1 MKRLLS
7 LFLALMLIFGV
18 IAGMVS
24 CDTNKNDDSLESTQM
39 ESTALEEL
47 RADAKSEL
55 DSYVK
60 EENYRDAEKALLKS
74 TIADGKTSI
83 DAATTSTDVTLA
95 LNSAKALID
104 AIKTDAM
111 MSAEELLNV
120 KSTAK
125 SVLAGY
131 VNAESYRDA
140 QKAELAT
147 AIANGNA
154 AIDNATDVSSVSIAL
169 ANAKASIDK
178 IKTNAEFVA
187 EELLAAKNTAKAE
200 LDVYVNA
207 TDYRT
212 EQQTTLATAIADG
225 KTAIDA
231 SADVAAVNTALANA
245 KAIIDEIK
253 TNAELTAEELATA
266 KVDAKAA
273 LDSYVSADD
282 YRTEQQTALA
292 SAISNGKITIDAATD
307 ITAVNTALENAKA
320 VIDEIKT
327 DAELTAEELVAA
339 KTEAKATLDAC
350 VNIDD
355 YRTEQQSAITS
366 AIADGKNAIDA
377 ATTKAGVTSALDS
390 AKLLIDAIKT
400 DREMTAEELES
411 AKQVAKN
418 ALANYVNANNYR
430 EAQKTELSLAITNGN
445 NAIDAASDITAV
457 NTALANAKAVIDE
470 IKTDAELS
478 AEELVAAKAAAKTT
492 LESYK
497 NVKDYREAQKTELQS
512 AITNGKNAIDN
523 ATDKAGVEVAL
534 ANAKSAIDAIET
546 DAQITAKEP
555 TIQTDIDP
563 DKVYSN
569 ATSIFNVKALDSAG
583 NKLAKENVIV
593 TVNGVAAT
601 VNWDDAVKTSYN
613 LVLVEGQNT
622 IVIVAT
628 SGAYSKTVSYTVSCN
643 SEIAT
648 SIVVAIEAF
657 SVGLGYVVEPYKLTF
672 DTTTLTDMAV
682 FFGFDSAE
690 EMKENMNAAYALE
703 YVIYINDLTSN
714 YTGDI
719 GSTYYLSSVTG
730 LDTSEAYITDELM
743 EAIENL
749 GMWFMDYSVTNEGT
763 LSEMDFTQY
772 SGWMYGANGVA
783 LNVGFESYVP
793 QNGDV
798 IRVQFTLAWG
808 MDVGLQDGLGMGDIG
823 SIYPEVNKDELTFL
837 IAEAL
842 SQGVDATEEME
853 IAYLLDTDQET
864 IDAACESLRQKLQV

>member
-1 MKRLLS
+1 MKTFLS
-7 LFLALMLIFGV
+7 LILAIILVVSMIL
-18 IAGMVS
+18 GMVS
-24 CDTNKNDDSLESTQM
+24 CDTTDDQSDSTQQTEANELEEAKVAAKATLES
-39 ESTALEEL
+39 
-47 RADAKSEL
+47 
-55 DSYVK
+55 YVNS
-60 EENYRDAEKALLKS
+60 ENYREAEKTLLET
-74 TIADGKTSI
+74 TITDGKTAI
-83 DAATTSTDVTLA
+83 DAATAVADVTAA
-95 LNSAKALID
+95 LNSAKVLVD
-104 AIKTDAM
+104 AIKTDAVLT
-111 MSAEELLNV
+111 AEELLAAKN
-120 KSTAK
+120 TAK
-125 SVLAGY
+125 TVLEGY
-131 VNAESYRDA
+131 VNAENYRDA

-147 AIANGNA
+147 AIANGKT
-154 AIDNATDVSSVSIAL
+154 AIDNATDITAVSTAL
-169 ANAKASIDK
+169 TTAKATIDE
-178 IKTNAEFVA
+178 IKTDAEFVA
-187 EELLAAKNTAKAE
+187 EELLSAKNTAKAE

-212 EQQTTLATAIADG
+212 EQQTALATAIADG

-231 SADVAAVNTALANA
+231 SADIAAVNTALANA
-245 KAIIDEIK
+245 KASIDQIK

-266 KVDAKAA
+266 KINAKEE
-273 LDSYVSADD
+273 LDSYVRASD
-282 YRTEQQTALA
+282 YRAEQQTSIAT
-292 SAISNGKITIDAATD
+292 AISNGKIAIDAAPD
-307 ITAVNTALENAKA
+307 ITAVNTALANAKA

-327 DAELTAEELVAA
+327 DAELTAEELAAA
-339 KTEAKATLDAC
+339 KSEAKAALDAY
-350 VNIDD
+350 VNVND
-355 YRTEQQSAITS
+355 YRAEQQSAITS
-366 AIADGKNAIDA
+366 AIAGGKNAIDA

-390 AKLLIDAIKT
+390 SKLLIDAIKT
-400 DREMTAEELES
+400 DREMTAEELAS
-411 AKQVAKN
+411 AKQTAKN
-418 ALANYVNANNYR
+418 ALASYAKAADYR

-457 NTALANAKAVIDE
+457 NTALANAKAVIDK
-470 IKTDAELS
+470 IKTDAELT

-497 NVKDYREAQKTELQS
+497 NASDYREAQKTELQS

-523 ATDKAGVEVAL
+523 ASDKAGVEAAL

-546 DAQITAKEP
+546 DAEITAKEP
-555 TIQTDIDP
+555 TIETDINTE
-563 DKVYSN
+563 KVYSN
-569 ATSIFNVKALDSAG
+569 TTSIFNVTAKDAAG
-583 NKLAKENVIV
+583 NKLNKENVVV

-643 SEIAT
+643 PEVAT

-657 SVGLGYVVEPYKLTF
+657 SVGLEYVVEPYKLTF
-672 DTTTLTDMAV
+672 DSTTLTDMAA

-730 LDTSEAYITDELM
+730 LDTSGAYITDELM

-783 LNVGFESYVP
+783 LNVGFGSYVP

-823 SIYPEVNKDELTFL
+823 SIYPEVNKDELTAL

-864 IDAACESLRQKLQV
+864 IDEACASLREKLQV